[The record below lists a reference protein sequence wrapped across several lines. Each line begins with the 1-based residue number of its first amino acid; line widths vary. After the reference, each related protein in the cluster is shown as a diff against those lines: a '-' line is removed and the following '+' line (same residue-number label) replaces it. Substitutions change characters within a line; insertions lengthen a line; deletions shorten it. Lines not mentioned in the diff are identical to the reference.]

1 MIFIVSVS
9 FFALI
14 ASEVVLQAIVRYFR
28 KDFQWLI
35 TEKDEYPEFDKDA
48 FRKFIKS
55 SYDKELGWVRKPNTN
70 GIERGKY
77 GNITYYIDEVGSRKN
92 TITGE
97 TSIVTFGDSYTFCRQ
112 VEDSQ
117 TWQVYLS
124 KELGGKVLNFGVGN
138 YGADQ
143 ALLYYQRQTTPITTK
158 VVILGFVPETICRV
172 QSYWKHYLEFGNIFA
187 FKPMFTLENGKL
199 AHHKNLIGNLGG
211 LSDIDEAIK
220 FAKNK
225 DLFYKSKFRRFQ
237 FRFPYLLRYLLNF
250 QRHSVLFY
258 LLARKKIF
266 SAFRIKNSNVENAP
280 FSKIMLDNIKHSH
293 DMYGSR
299 YACNLLEKILVKFC
313 YEAYKRGHKP
323 LVLVMPQ
330 LIDIKI
336 INKQGGNIPYSD
348 FFSKINDRVP
358 VLDMTTYVNNS
369 NVDDLYTDDM
379 YGGHFSEL
387 GNKLVA
393 DKVLHYLKNKILQ

>member
-1 MIFIVSVS
+1 
-9 FFALI
+9 
-14 ASEVVLQAIVRYFR
+14 
-28 KDFQWLI
+28 
-35 TEKDEYPEFDKDA
+35 
-48 FRKFIKS
+48 
-55 SYDKELGWVRKPNTN
+55 
-70 GIERGKY
+70 
-77 GNITYYIDEVGSRKN
+77 
-92 TITGE
+92 
-97 TSIVTFGDSYTFCRQ
+97 
-112 VEDSQ
+112 
-117 TWQVYLS
+117 
-124 KELGGKVLNFGVGN
+124 
-138 YGADQ
+138 
-143 ALLYYQRQTTPITTK
+143 
-158 VVILGFVPETICRV
+158 
-172 QSYWKHYLEFGNIFA
+172 
-187 FKPMFTLENGKL
+187 MFTLENGKL

-280 FSKIMLDNIKHSH
+280 FSKIMLDNIKYSH
-293 DMYGSR
+293 DMYGSS

-313 YEAYKRGHKP
+313 DEAYRRGHKP

-336 INKQGGNIPYSD
+336 INKQGNIPYSN
-348 FFSKINDRVP
+348 FFSKINDKVP

-369 NVDDLYTDDM
+369 NVEDLYTDDM

-393 DKVLHYLKNKILQ
+393 DKVLHYLKNKVLQ

>member
-117 TWQVYLS
+117 TWQFFLS
-124 KELGGKVLNFGVGN
+124 KELGDKVLNFGVGN

-280 FSKIMLDNIKHSH
+280 FSKIMLDNIKYSH
-293 DMYGSR
+293 DMYGSS

-313 YEAYKRGHKP
+313 DEAYRRGHKP

-336 INKQGGNIPYSD
+336 INKQGNIPYSN
-348 FFSKINDRVP
+348 FFSKINDKVP

-369 NVDDLYTDDM
+369 NVEDLYTDDM

-393 DKVLHYLKNKILQ
+393 DKVLHYLKNKVLQ

>member
-280 FSKIMLDNIKHSH
+280 FSKIMLDNIKYSH
-293 DMYGSR
+293 DMYGSS

-313 YEAYKRGHKP
+313 DEAYRRGHKP

-336 INKQGGNIPYSD
+336 INKQGNIPYSN
-348 FFSKINDRVP
+348 FFSKINDKVP

-369 NVDDLYTDDM
+369 NVEDLYTDDM

-393 DKVLHYLKNKILQ
+393 DKVLHYLKNKVLQ